1 MGGNPVVK
9 LVKKNIEKIVRPT
22 SNATQRRPEV
32 QAKSALVKKTVP
44 ESTTVSRTKMIRSTR
59 KKNLDTTDDIT
70 EVASVRNKRKILL
83 GDTGTKLGWRN
94 LHTQSTI

>member
-44 ESTTVSRTKMIRSTR
+44 EGTTVSRTKLVRSTR

-83 GDTGTKLGWRN
+83 GDTGTKLG
-94 LHTQSTI
+94 

>member
-9 LVKKNIEKIVRPT
+9 LVKKNIQKIVRPT

-32 QAKSALVKKTVP
+32 QSKSAIVKKTVP

-59 KKNLDTTDDIT
+59 KKYLDTTDGMT

-83 GDTGTKLGWRN
+83 GDTGTKLG
-94 LHTQSTI
+94 

>member
-32 QAKSALVKKTVP
+32 QSKSKIVKKTVP
-44 ESTTVSRTKMIRSTR
+44 ESTTVSRTKLIRSTR
-59 KKNLDTTDDIT
+59 KKNLDTTDGMT

-83 GDTGTKLGWRN
+83 GDTGSKLG
-94 LHTQSTI
+94 

>member
-32 QAKSALVKKTVP
+32 QSKSRIVKKTVP
-44 ESTTVSRTKMIRSTR
+44 EGTTVSRTKLIRSTR
-59 KKNLDTTDDIT
+59 RKNLDTTDGMT

-83 GDTGTKLGWRN
+83 GDTGTKLG
-94 LHTQSTI
+94 